1 MRCEEVQD
9 LLVEYW
15 DMSEK
20 DSRRIAVD
28 QHIQQCELCAEEYKI
43 WQESAELIKST
54 SVYSVPA
61 GMASPTSSSVM
72 RRIYKDESWRVP
84 VHTRIYHISFRLR
97 RHLTIAMSFF
107 LALMCLSLYFAV
119 STVPNEETVAFS
131 PILPVASAASTE
143 GGLQLTSGAVLEGVP
158 VASISDPLMLT
169 FGPVETDPNYWMVL
183 SLLGIVT
190 TLLVMNWLSR
200 IRA

>member
-1 MRCEEVQD
+1 MRCEEVQE

-15 DMSEK
+15 DMPEE
-20 DSRRIAVD
+20 DPRRLAVD
-28 QHIQQCELCAEEYKI
+28 QHIEQCEQCAEEYKI

-54 SVYSVPA
+54 SVYSVPT
-61 GMASPTSSSVM
+61 GMTSPTSSSVM
-72 RRIYKDESWRVP
+72 RRIYEDESWRVP

-97 RHLTIAMSFF
+97 RHLTVAMSFF
-107 LALMCLSLYFAV
+107 LALMCISLYFAV
-119 STVPNEETVAFS
+119 SSVPDEEAVAYS
-131 PILPVASAASTE
+131 PILPVANAVSSE
-143 GGLQLTSGAVLEGVP
+143 GGIQLTSGAMLEGVP

-169 FGPVETDPNYWMVL
+169 FGPVEADPNYWMVL